1 MCSSSSVRA
10 GGEGV
15 TYQGVTLHKPGV
27 WHQATAT
34 GMSAL
39 MWFWVFLRCKE
50 DGSTL
55 LFGHAQH
62 FEHDDHH

>member
-1 MCSSSSVRA
+1 M
-10 GGEGV
+10 

-62 FEHDDHH
+62 FEHDDDHH